1 MWGGGGAVSNDNK
14 KVLFS
19 LFFLILWYSG
29 RWVGRGE
36 GGLGAE
42 RDKRRIISEYV
53 HNVGSTTVSENLKF
67 SFRGGIFSP
76 LMQRYLT

>member
-1 MWGGGGAVSNDNK
+1 
-14 KVLFS
+14 
-19 LFFLILWYSG
+19 
-29 RWVGRGE
+29 VGRGE